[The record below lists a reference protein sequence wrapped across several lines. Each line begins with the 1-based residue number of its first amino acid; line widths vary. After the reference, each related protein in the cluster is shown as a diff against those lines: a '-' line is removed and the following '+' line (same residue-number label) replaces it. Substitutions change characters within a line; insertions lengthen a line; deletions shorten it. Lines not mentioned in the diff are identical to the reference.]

1 MIWGSV
7 GLIILLI
14 AAAPVVAERL
24 RRPMD
29 ARARRMGTGDFAEL
43 SRGLTYYQ
51 WIGPSRG
58 PVVVC
63 VHGLTT
69 PSYVWLPL
77 AQAMTALGI
86 RVLIYDLYGR
96 GLSDRVAG
104 RQDRAFFVGQLHE
117 LLTALEVKQ
126 GVTLMGY
133 SMGAA
138 IAAAYAADHPALVDR
153 LVLVAP
159 CGLGIRQTRFAEFVA
174 RVPVAGDWLMRV
186 AGGIMFR
193 RGLNRTLE
201 VDPAL
206 PDILDRIAGE
216 MGIRGTLPAVL
227 ASQRGMLV
235 ADLADTHRTLA
246 QTSLPVL
253 GIWGAEDKVIP
264 LSSLGRLA
272 QINRAAR
279 VVEVD
284 GATHALPYTH
294 VRAIMSALTDFL
306 RQG

>member
-1 MIWGSV
+1 MIWASV
-7 GLIILLI
+7 GLLILAI
-14 AAAPVVAERL
+14 VVAPLVAEWL

-69 PSYVWLPL
+69 PSYVWVPL
-77 AQAMTALGI
+77 AQAMTVLGM

-96 GLSDRVAG
+96 GLSDRVPG
-104 RQDRAFFVGQLHE
+104 RQDRAFFVGQLKE
-117 LLTALEVKQ
+117 LLDALEIKQ

-133 SMGAA
+133 SMGGA
-138 IAAAYAADHPALVDR
+138 IAAAYAADHPELVDR

-159 CGLGIRQTRFAEFVA
+159 CGLGIRQTQFAEFVA
-174 RVPVAGDWLMRV
+174 RVPVVGDWLMRV
-186 AGGIMFR
+186 AGGIVFR
-193 RGLNRTLE
+193 RGINRTLE

-206 PDILDRIAGE
+206 PDILDRVSGE

-246 QTSLPVL
+246 RTSLPVL

-264 LSSLGRLA
+264 LSSLGQLA

-279 VVEVD
+279 VVEVE

-294 VRAIMSALTDFL
+294 VSAIMAALTDFL